1 VCAACTHILIDSS
14 FGALKTNYTFIVREN
29 ICMPINKPSIE
40 NVANIKVV
48 GAGGGGNAVLNRM
61 VEAKVKGVE
70 FIAVNTDAQALH
82 YSGAATKL
90 HIGQNLTRGLGA
102 GMDPG
107 LGAQAAQESRE
118 ELHEVLKGA
127 DMVFVTCGFGGGT
140 GSGAGPEICEI
151 AKEAGALT
159 VAVVT
164 KPFSFEGQQRM
175 TIAEEALAELQDR
188 VDAAVVIPNDRLLQI
203 IDKKTSLVD
212 AFRVVDDVLRQ
223 GVQGISDLITH
234 HGMVNVDFAD
244 IKAIINN
251 AGSALMGIGRAGGE
265 NRAGEAA
272 RAAIESPLLDVTID
286 GAKGIVFNLTAGPD
300 LKMYE
305 VEEAAR
311 VITEHVDDNAK
322 VIFGT
327 VIDPDQVEE
336 GELKITVVATGFD
349 KPEVVRK
356 GQQRYS
362 GQVSFNGQAP
372 ATPASAYQPMAP
384 AAPAPATPMPAA
396 TPPAPTYSPAPTRTP
411 EAASNDEDL
420 EVPTFIRRKMREQK
434 ESRDKGETS

>member
-1 VCAACTHILIDSS
+1 
-14 FGALKTNYTFIVREN
+14 
-29 ICMPINKPSIE
+29 MPINKPSIE

-48 GAGGGGNAVLNRM
+48 GVGGGGNAVLNRM

-82 YSGAATKL
+82 YSGAANKL

-102 GMDPG
+102 GMDPS

-118 ELHEVLKGA
+118 DIHEALKGS
-127 DMVFVTCGFGGGT
+127 DMVFVTAGFGGGS

-151 AKEAGALT
+151 AKEGGALT

-223 GVQGISDLITH
+223 GVQGISDLITQ

-251 AGSALMGIGRAGGE
+251 AGSALMGIGRASGD
-265 NRAGEAA
+265 NRAAEAA

-286 GAKGIVFNLTAGPD
+286 GAKGIVFNLTAGAD

-311 VITEHVDDNAK
+311 VITEHVDANAK

-327 VIDPDQVEE
+327 VIDPTQIEE
-336 GELKITVVATGFD
+336 GELKVTVVATGFEQ
-349 KPEVVRK
+349 PEAVRK

-362 GQVSFNGQAP
+362 GQVSFNGQVPVAP
-372 ATPASAYQPMAP
+372 QSAYAPPAPVNPSVPAAPAP
-384 AAPAPATPMPAA
+384 AAPAPTFTPTPAR
-396 TPPAPTYSPAPTRTP
+396 APES
-411 EAASNDEDL
+411 ASQEEDL

-434 ESRDKGETS
+434 EARDKGTSS